1 MFQLTELLAGIGL
14 FLFAMHFLETSLKE
28 LSGRRFKLFL
38 QKVAANRLSAVAG
51 SALITGIVQSS
62 SMVSLMVLAFLGA
75 GVFTLEQS
83 LSLILGA
90 NLGTT
95 LDSWLIAVLGFQ
107 MNIER
112 AAFPSILLGA
122 ILLLLNSRKKQY
134 TQAAYFLL
142 GFGLLFLSIHLMKNS
157 MENVV
162 QQFKLENYMR
172 ASPYLFLLI
181 GFMITLLMQSSSV
194 TMAIVLTAIHG
205 GILPIE
211 KAVYIVLGGETGT
224 TIKIWLASLG
234 GSTPKKQLAAG
245 NFIFNLVLTVLS
257 LLFMQQILQIIF
269 FWMGKQQPLIAL
281 VTFSSLIN
289 LAGIILFLPALHPF
303 ARMLRKIYPPTN
315 HHRTGYLLLKDN
327 MNEETAED
335 LMEKEAGYFIYNT
348 MLLNNKLLHIP
359 SSHLPRLEEYEHKN
373 ERFHLLERNAE
384 DHYRWIKELHGEIQA
399 AFLKLP
405 AKKLPYGN
413 SRLSLYISSIRN
425 AMHAAKSIKDIT
437 DNISQ
442 LSRSS
447 KTLKFDF
454 FTSFQLQTDQLNK
467 TLADWLQ
474 SDNKPGYDKILSSS
488 KEIEANYT
496 QLLNRFYLEA
506 SGTQLSEIEI
516 TTLINFSRECFS
528 ANRSIL
534 MALKDIILNEEE
546 AIKFNDEPSF
556 IS

>member
-14 FLFAMHFLETSLKE
+14 FLFAMHFLENSLKE

-38 QKVAANRLSAVAG
+38 QKVAANRMSAVAG
-51 SALITGIVQSS
+51 SALITGILQSS

-95 LDSWLIAVLGFQ
+95 LDSWIIALFGFQ
-107 MNIER
+107 MNIEK

-122 ILLLLNSRKKQY
+122 ILLLLKGRKKQY

-181 GFMITLLMQSSSV
+181 GFVITLLMQSSSV

-205 GILPIE
+205 GILPLE

-245 NFIFNLVLTVLS
+245 NFIFNLVLTALS
-257 LLFMQQILQIIF
+257 FLFMQQILQLIF
-269 FWMGKQQPLIAL
+269 LWVGKNQPLIAL

-303 ARMLRKIYPPTN
+303 ALMLERLYPPTN
-315 HHRTGYLLLKDN
+315 HHRTGYLLLKDK

-359 SSHLPRLEEYEHKN
+359 PNHLPRMEEYETKN
-373 ERFHLLERNAE
+373 QRFHLDEINAE

-399 AFLKLP
+399 AFLRLP
-405 AKKLPYGN
+405 AKKIPYSDN
-413 SRLSLYISSIRN
+413 RLSLYISSIRN

-447 KTLKFDF
+447 KSLKFDF

-467 TLADWLQ
+467 TLVGWLQ
-474 SDNKPGYDKILSSS
+474 TENKPRYAEILSTN
-488 KEIEANYT
+488 KKIEANYT
-496 QLLNRFYLEA
+496 QLLNRFYQEA

-528 ANRSIL
+528 ANRSML
-534 MALKDIILNEEE
+534 MALKDLILNEVE
-546 AIKFNDEPSF
+546 ATNFNDEPLF

>member
-1 MFQLTELLAGIGL
+1 MFKLTELLAGIGL

-51 SALITGIVQSS
+51 SALITGILQSS

-122 ILLLLNSRKKQY
+122 ILLLLNGRKKQY

-245 NFIFNLVLTVLS
+245 NFIFNLVLTALS

-269 FWMGKQQPLIAL
+269 FWVGKQQPLIAL

-289 LAGIILFLPALHPF
+289 LAGIILFLPALHSF
-303 ARMLRKIYPPTN
+303 ARMLTKLYPPTN

-373 ERFHLLERNAE
+373 ERFHLHEKNAE

-413 SRLSLYISSIRN
+413 NRLSLYISSIRN

-437 DNISQ
+437 DNISH

-447 KTLKFDF
+447 KSLKFDF

-467 TLADWLQ
+467 TLVDWLQ
-474 SDNKPGYDKILSSS
+474 SDNKPGYGKILSTS

-528 ANRSIL
+528 ANRSML
-534 MALKDIILNEEE
+534 MALKDLILNEEE
-546 AIKFNDEPSF
+546 AINFNDEPLF